1 MLYIIVIL
9 LLIIGILGVG
19 YQLAQSRRRDKLR
32 NLLEIS
38 NAKQVTQPQ
47 AKVVAPVERL
57 LKKNS
62 RLVRVS
68 DLLDQNIVAKVIA
81 AVILSL
87 LLFWLDAS
95 GIYTM
100 DSNTLLLAIIAV
112 VAIVIL
118 LPDRIKSMVVNRR
131 KMGIA
136 NDLPFIIDM
145 MAVCVQSGMTIENAL
160 KYISEN
166 TREINQDIASM
177 FDRVMMKNEVS
188 GISAAL
194 EQLYEEIPANEIRM
208 FCTTLQQSIKYGSS
222 VYQVLIDLSKEM
234 RDIQLLAVEEK
245 VASLSARMT
254 IPMIAFIMFPLLLI
268 VAGPGII
275 GMMSSWGK

>member
-1 MLYIIVIL
+1 MLYIIVLLL
-9 LLIIGILGVG
+9 LLIGIFGVG
-19 YQLAQSRRRDKLR
+19 YQLAQNRRRDKLR

-38 NAKQVTQPQ
+38 YAKQVTQPQ

-68 DLLDQNIVAKVIA
+68 DLLDQNIVAKVIT
-81 AVILSL
+81 AVVLSL

-254 IPMIAFIMFPLLLI
+254 MPMIAFIMFPLLLI

-275 GMMSSWGK
+275 GMMSTWGN

>member
-1 MLYIIVIL
+1 MFYIIVLI
-9 LLIIGILGVG
+9 LLIIGIVGVG

-38 NAKQVTQPQ
+38 YSKQVNQSQ
-47 AKVVAPVERL
+47 MKAVAPVERL

-62 RLVRVS
+62 RLVRIS
-68 DLLDQNIVAKVIA
+68 GLLDQNIIAKAMA
-81 AVILSL
+81 AIVLSL

-95 GIYTM
+95 GIYSM
-100 DSNTLLLAIIAV
+100 DSNTLLLGIIAI

-118 LPDRIKSMVVNRR
+118 LPDRIKNMVINRR
-131 KMGIA
+131 KSGIA

-145 MAVCVQSGMTIENAL
+145 MAVCVQSGMTIENSL

-166 TREINQDIASM
+166 TRDINQDIAVM
-177 FDRVMMKNEVS
+177 FDRVMLKSEVS

-194 EQLYEEIPANEIRM
+194 EQLYEEIPANEVRM
-208 FCTTLQQSIKYGSS
+208 FCSTLQQSIKYGSS

-254 IPMIAFIMFPLLLI
+254 IPMIAFIMFPLLII
-268 VAGPGII
+268 VAGPGIV

>member
-166 TREINQDIASM
+166 TREINHDIASM

-254 IPMIAFIMFPLLLI
+254 MPMIAFIMFPLLLI

>member
-1 MLYIIVIL
+1 MLYIIVLLL
-9 LLIIGILGVG
+9 LLIGIFGVG
-19 YQLAQSRRRDKLR
+19 YQLAQNRRRDKLR

-38 NAKQVTQPQ
+38 YAKQVTQPQ

-100 DSNTLLLAIIAV
+100 DSNTLLLAIIAI

-136 NDLPFIIDM
+136 NDLPFIIEM

-254 IPMIAFIMFPLLLI
+254 MPMIAFIMFPLLLI

-275 GMMSSWGK
+275 GMMSTWGK

>member
-1 MLYIIVIL
+1 MLYIIVL
-9 LLIIGILGVG
+9 LFLLIGIFGVG
-19 YQLAQSRRRDKLR
+19 YQLAQNRRRDKLR

-38 NAKQVTQPQ
+38 YAKQVTQPQ

-62 RLVRVS
+62 RLVRIS
-68 DLLDQNIVAKVIA
+68 DLLDQNIVAKVIT
-81 AVILSL
+81 AVVLSL

-95 GIYTM
+95 GIYSM
-100 DSNTLLLAIIAV
+100 DSNTLLLAIIGI

-145 MAVCVQSGMTIENAL
+145 MAVCVQSGMTIESAL

-234 RDIQLLAVEEK
+234 RDIQLLAAEEK

>member
-9 LLIIGILGVG
+9 LLIIGIFGVG
-19 YQLAQSRRRDKLR
+19 YQLAQNRRRDKLR

-38 NAKQVTQPQ
+38 YAKQVTQPQ

-62 RLVRVS
+62 RLVRIS
-68 DLLDQNIVAKVIA
+68 DLLDQNIVAKAVT

-95 GIYTM
+95 GIYSM
-100 DSNTLLLAIIAV
+100 DSNILLLAFIGI

-118 LPDRIKSMVVNRR
+118 LPDRIKNMVVNRR
-131 KMGIA
+131 KKGIA

-145 MAVCVQSGMTIENAL
+145 MAVCVQSGMTIESSL

-166 TREINQDIASM
+166 TREINPDIASM

-254 IPMIAFIMFPLLLI
+254 MPMIAFIMFPLLLI
-268 VAGPGII
+268 VAGPGLI
-275 GMMSSWGK
+275 GMMSTWGN

>member
-254 IPMIAFIMFPLLLI
+254 MPMIAFIMFPLLLI